1 MNGAADPL
9 SAAEVASD
17 LPWPASVRSLVER
30 RSDFEG
36 RRAGSDG
43 RHWQVPRPG
52 VESTRAVADTMPSD
66 CDWAPGSEMPLIGVE
81 ESQQQLLGEGVTQQL
96 IWVGAQSWPTGLAK
110 ASLAVDTFPTIAAK
124 TTQEKRK

>member
-1 MNGAADPL
+1 
-9 SAAEVASD
+9 
-17 LPWPASVRSLVER
+17 
-30 RSDFEG
+30 
-36 RRAGSDG
+36 
-43 RHWQVPRPG
+43 
-52 VESTRAVADTMPSD
+52 
-66 CDWAPGSEMPLIGVE
+66 MPLIGVE